1 MAQTTILGKL
11 FESEARVRLMRLFL
25 MNPSEIF
32 DARTIAKRIQI
43 QPKAFA
49 RELKILLDAGYI
61 KRGTRV
67 VTLAE
72 VRSGRLRRKRI
83 VGFTLARDFVY
94 LNEIAQ
100 LLASDAPRA
109 REKLISSM
117 KGSGKVS
124 LVVISG
130 RLMNDDTRTVDVF
143 VVGDA
148 LKKAKIERA
157 LKAMESETGKELVY
171 ALMATKEFQYRYGL
185 YDRFLKELFDNP
197 HEIILNKLGIG

>member
-1 MAQTTILGKL
+1 MPQATILGKL
-11 FESEARVRLMRLFL
+11 FESEAKVRLMRLFL
-25 MNPSEIF
+25 MNSGEIF
-32 DARTIAKRIQI
+32 DAKTIAKRMQMK
-43 QPKAFA
+43 PRAFA
-49 RELKILLDAGYI
+49 RDLKKLLEVGYI

-72 VRSGRLRRKRI
+72 VKSGKLGRKKI
-83 VGFTLARDFVY
+83 SGFGLVRDFVY

-109 REKLISSM
+109 REKLVSSM
-117 KGSGKVS
+117 RGAGKIN
-124 LVVISG
+124 LVVIAG
-130 RLMNDDTRTVDVF
+130 RLMSDETRTVDVF

-148 LKKAKIERA
+148 LKKTKIERA
-157 LKAMESETGKELVY
+157 LKAMEHETGKELVY